1 MRIGVV
7 LLMLFEAAVSL
18 AAVVRLRESATV
30 SGAVMTVGQIAEVRE
45 NDSYR
50 QMQISQVEIGPVPE
64 EESPKWVDLAEVK
77 EALSRAGVRLD
88 EVSFSGSRRVEVRRA
103 ASEPARVVTK
113 KTREY
118 WRTELERLMRENL
131 EEESRRSADGEAFA
145 GSGPMEG
152 VGIRVEGERLLDL
165 LVEQPSENWRLV
177 LPDHFQPGW
186 QQARVDVPVAEK
198 VLRYPI
204 MIHLT
209 AGRQVV
215 VPRVPVSRGSTIT
228 ADDVMLVAFEKD
240 SSAEGLVSDLRD
252 AVGQEAKRDLRAGEP
267 IYSRDIRKTPIVFRG
282 QPINVHIRYGTAWL
296 QKTFLAASDAGAGEW
311 IEVYEANGRTNQPHP
326 YQVKVVGP
334 HTAELPPQAP
344 PSRAA
349 SRASFSPAKVAQRPT
364 GRRAN

>member
-1 MRIGVV
+1 MRVAVI
-7 LLMLFEAAVSL
+7 LMMLFDAAVGL
-18 AAVVRLRESATV
+18 AAVVRLRESATA
-30 SGAVMTVGQIAEVRE
+30 SGAIVTVGQVAEVRE
-45 NDSYR
+45 NDPYR
-50 QMQISQVEIGPVPE
+50 QLQISQVEIASAPE
-64 EESPKWVDLAEVK
+64 EDRPKWIDLAEVK

-88 EVSFSGSRRVEVRRA
+88 EVTFSGSRRVEVRRA
-103 ASEPARVVTK
+103 SSEPARVVTK

-118 WRTELERLMRENL
+118 WRTELERLVRENL
-131 EEESRRSADGEAFA
+131 EEECRHSTEGEAFA

-177 LPDHFQPGW
+177 LPDHFQGGW

-215 VPRVPVSRGSTIT
+215 VPRVPISRGATIT
-228 ADDVMLVAFEKD
+228 ADDVMLVAYEKD

-252 AVGQEAKRDLRAGEP
+252 AVGQEAKRDLRAGEA
-267 IYSRDIRKTPIVFRG
+267 IYSRDVRKTPIVFRG

-296 QKTFLAASDAGAGEW
+296 QKSFLAASDAGVGEW
-311 IEVYEANGRTNQPHP
+311 IEIYEANGRTNQPHP
-326 YQVKVVGP
+326 YQVKVIGP

-349 SRASFSPAKVAQRPT
+349 SRASFSPTRVAQRPT